1 VVTFHRNTGAF
12 TMAGQTL
19 RTHAPLA
26 STSLTSTPS
35 APHRVIA
42 SSRTRCNH
50 GVFLLGHELAI
61 VYSSRRSADGQ
72 SVTLS
77 LGNGPGD
84 AAVGM
89 TPTQARAMAR
99 ALTSAAAAIELRRA

>member
-1 VVTFHRNTGAF
+1 
-12 TMAGQTL
+12 MAGHSL
-19 RTHAPLA
+19 RTSAPLA
-26 STSLTSTPS
+26 SDSPQR
-35 APHRVIA
+35 APYRVPA

-84 AAVGM
+84 AALGM
-89 TPTQARAMAR
+89 TPSQARAMAR
-99 ALTSAAAAIELRRA
+99 ALTSAAAAVELRRG

>member
-1 VVTFHRNTGAF
+1 
-12 TMAGQTL
+12 MAGQSL
-19 RTHAPLA
+19 RTSAPLA
-26 STSLTSTPS
+26 SASPATPQRTLY
-35 APHRVIA
+35 RVIG

-61 VYSSRRSADGQ
+61 VYSTRRSADGQ
-72 SVTLS
+72 AVTLS

-84 AAVGM
+84 TALGM

-99 ALTSAAAAIELRRA
+99 ALTSAAAAVELRRA